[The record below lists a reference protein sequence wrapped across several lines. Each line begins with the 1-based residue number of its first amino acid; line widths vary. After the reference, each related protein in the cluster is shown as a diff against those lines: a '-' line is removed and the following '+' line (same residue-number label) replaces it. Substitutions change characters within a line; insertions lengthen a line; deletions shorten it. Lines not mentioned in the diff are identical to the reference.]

1 VAHVLR
7 LDPTVEDPF
16 SVLSALVP
24 DALCAPLV
32 TPLFPPP
39 AGDSSQTNNPL
50 PINIPPPENPPVPAP
65 VPQPTVGTKY
75 RHWTILRSA
84 PPRGKMKETAEER
97 PPTPEWRKPRP
108 LHTTDFGLF
117 PMLATNPSP
126 GGTPEVLATQE
137 QLFEALCAR
146 LEDSLRSETSVD
158 QAATA
163 QSWLQEVVFGGFDG
177 LAYMRSVAEFVTL
190 SSTASVE
197 SSNPALAG
205 YVDATVID
213 ELTERRHRAIDA
225 AASKESN
232 AACRNSPVTSDL
244 PLVLPT
250 PLDLGSLISAPNELF
265 DAENVWVG
273 AGANE
278 DSAVLSRALDHA
290 AHLVE
295 QLHELYATRTE
306 PGSTGTDLKSK
317 ESADWERDMV
327 TELRMNLIALA
338 KRAPL
343 DQVAKIPSDLVP
355 PHLRHII
362 PTVER

>member
-1 VAHVLR
+1 
-7 LDPTVEDPF
+7 VEDPF

-24 DALCAPLV
+24 DALSAPLV
-32 TPLFPPP
+32 TPLFPPL
-39 AGDSSQTNNPL
+39 AGESSQITNPL
-50 PINIPPPENPPVPAP
+50 PINIHPPENPSAPAP
-65 VPQPTVGTKY
+65 VPQPTVGIKY

-84 PPRGKMKETAEER
+84 PPRGKAKETAEEQ
-97 PPTPEWRKPRP
+97 PQTPEWRKPRP

-117 PMLATNPSP
+117 PMLATKPSP

-137 QLFEALCAR
+137 RLFEVLCAT
-146 LEDSLRSETSVD
+146 LEDALRSGSSVD
-158 QAATA
+158 QAVAA
-163 QSWLQEVVFGGFDG
+163 QGWMQEVVFGGFDG
-177 LAYMRSVAEFVTL
+177 LAYMRSVAEFVTPN
-190 SSTASVE
+190 SASTVE
-197 SSNPALAG
+197 NPNPALAG

-225 AASKESN
+225 ALKEADTS
-232 AACRNSPVTSDL
+232 CQNSLVTSSDS

-265 DAENVWVG
+265 DAEKVWVG
-273 AGANE
+273 AGAKE

-295 QLHELYATRTE
+295 KLHELYAARTE
-306 PGSTGTDLKSK
+306 PGLTGTDFKSE
-317 ESADWERDMV
+317 ESTDSERDMV
-327 TELRMNLIALA
+327 TELRMNLIALT

-362 PTVER
+362 PTIER